1 MYYKI
6 LLFSFAFFTVI
17 NCQSQK
23 LVKESSSKNLS
34 QENLIYLKEGETKF
48 LKDQQMNVTFVGIAA
63 DSRCPEGVNCIWQ
76 GAATASVTI
85 MTTTSR
91 PMQMELSTVN
101 MLSRKMS
108 KTQNVGE
115 YHVTLE
121 KVSPYPNQKNNA
133 VTLKGQ
139 YQIGLKIE
147 REIYLKLK
155 IRLPLNKFLIF
166 FS

>member
-6 LLFSFAFFTVI
+6 LFFSFAFFAVI

-23 LVKESSSKNLS
+23 LVKESSGKDLS

-48 LKDQQMNVTFVGIAA
+48 LKDQQMNVTFVGIAT

-76 GAATASVTI
+76 GAATASITI

-101 MLSRKMS
+101 MPSRKMS

-133 VTLKGQ
+133 ATLKGQ

-147 REIYLKLK
+147 KG
-155 IRLPLNKFLIF
+155 NKPENKTENPVTTQ
-166 FS
+166 